1 LYISWNIIITK
12 KPHQK
17 SYSICTKK
25 NEKITNMP
33 CTEISSPLIAM
44 PITKVEQIFNT
55 QMEHSHLVI
64 DPNVTK
70 NKMV

>member
-1 LYISWNIIITK
+1 MY
-12 KPHQK
+12 
-17 SYSICTKK
+17 KK

-33 CTEISSPLIAM
+33 CTEISFPLIAM
-44 PITKVEQIFNT
+44 PITKVEQFFNT